1 MKKIYFILIL
11 GFFTKGLG
19 QTVPSYT
26 YLFTQ
31 TITDNIN
38 YEWYTYDEYLYNPSG
53 GSSVNLTGPDRFYLN
68 SPRSTYVNYNVPV
81 DLNTTTYRFSLW
93 GYITFG
99 GELDDFYN
107 VISIQDLIKGSLYKQ
122 LRGEAYAELTPNDL
136 AISNLGTTEV
146 CAGEMLNL
154 VATPGGFHNYVY
166 HWQYSLDGQITWND
180 VPEKVVGGH
189 NMTNTE
195 VSRFSVF
202 DLLGQDHKNHYGP
215 IYFRIGYNQDRI
227 FSTNTIQIHYNPCAP
242 TVTDVQYKGPN
253 CSGEGIQKLE
263 ITFDRE
269 LDSNKDENLYQLY
282 VRETIN
288 NPLPIKSTPMFSVN
302 NVTYPAGSKIYSY
315 SNLSNF
321 TSLESGR
328 QYEVFYQAQVKH
340 PTVPNSYILK
350 GVLVG
355 SKPFT
360 YNDPKPLTF
369 KVRADNPKCHDGKVD
384 ITIEA
389 DGGTPPYYYDNLNG
403 ETEIVNGVTQIN
415 RIPFDVLNPNK
426 KTVTIQQVQAKE
438 YNIRITDD
446 NKCIE
451 Q

>member
-1 MKKIYFILIL
+1 MKKLYFLFFFGLGLI
-11 GFFTKGLG
+11 GFG

-26 YLFTQ
+26 YLFYQ

-53 GSSVNLTGPDRFYLN
+53 GSAVNLTGPDRFFLN
-68 SPRSTYVNYNVPV
+68 SPRSTYVNNNVPV

-107 VISIQDLIKGSLYKQ
+107 VISIQDLIKGSVYKQ
-122 LRGEAYAELTPNDL
+122 LRGDAYAELTPNDL

-154 VATPGGFHNYVY
+154 VATPAGFHNYVY
-166 HWQYSLDGQITWND
+166 HWQYSLDGQHTWND

-189 NMTNTE
+189 NMNNTE
-195 VSRFSVF
+195 VSRFSIF

-227 FSTNTIQIHYNPCAP
+227 FSINTIQINYNPCAP
-242 TVTDVQYKGPN
+242 TVTNVQYKGPN
-253 CSGEGIQKLE
+253 CGGEGIQKLE
-263 ITFDRE
+263 ITFDRA
-269 LDSNKDENLYQLY
+269 LDTDKDENLYQLY
-282 VRETIN
+282 IRETIN
-288 NPLPIKSTPMFSVN
+288 NSFPIKSTPMFSVS
-302 NVTYPAGSKIYSY
+302 NVTYPSGSKIYSY
-315 SNLSNF
+315 SNISNF

-328 QYEVFYQAQVKH
+328 EYEVFYQAQVKH
-340 PTVPNSYILK
+340 PIDASIKILK

-355 SKPFT
+355 SEPFT
-360 YNDPKPLTF
+360 YYDPKPLTF
-369 KVRADNPKCHDGKVD
+369 KVRAENPKCHDDEVD

-389 DGGTPPYYYDNLNG
+389 DGGTLPYYYDHLNG
-403 ETEIVNGVTQIN
+403 ETEIVNGVTQVK
-415 RIPFDVLNPNK
+415 RIQFDASDKNK
-426 KTVTIQQVQAKE
+426 KTVTIQQAELKE
-438 YNIRITDD
+438 YNIKVTDS
-446 NKCIE
+446 NNCIE